1 MYSTKHHHYFIARLV
16 PTFLLSYSGG
26 VFYFHKNKLTFLF
39 FLITYNTIGQFFVGT
54 NTNVY
59 VHEKSSLYVQTEEVY
74 LFSKIDNNGTFVLD
88 NTHRLTISSR
98 QILEGITLVNQNLVT
113 IITINKDAATIAK
126 KPPTTVSKDD
136 YKIFPQWYNDGN
148 FPLPNLLFFFK
159 TQNMVVVN
167 TFTFKDKKKQPHA
180 TVMLLSY
187 FKALNDAVI
196 IENYRAFFENNV
208 LYAIILQSDYEA
220 RPPPF
225 TTLWV

>member
-16 PTFLLSYSGG
+16 PAFLLSYSGG
-26 VFYFHKNKLTFLF
+26 VFYFQKYKLFFYF
-39 FLITYNTIGQFFVGT
+39 FLITCNATAQFFVG
-54 NTNVY
+54 NKTNVY
-59 VHEKSSLYVQTEEVY
+59 VHEKSFLYVQTEEVF

-98 QILEGITLVNQNLVT
+98 QLLEGITLVNQNQVT
-113 IITINKDAATIAK
+113 IITINKDAITMAK
-126 KPPTTVSKDD
+126 KHPTPVPKVG
-136 YKIFPQWYNDGN
+136 YKIYPQWYNDGN
-148 FPLPNLLFFFK
+148 FTLPDVVFFLI
-159 TQNMVVVN
+159 TQNMVLVN

-180 TVMLLSY
+180 TVMLHSY
-187 FKALNDAVI
+187 FKTISDTVI
-196 IENYRAFFENNV
+196 IENYGAFFENNV